1 MRVLVIEDY
10 GPVRKAVARGLREAG
25 FSVDVAPDGREGL
38 FLAEGDGYD
47 VIVLDLMLPEMSGL
61 EVLKRLRAQGKQTHV
76 LVLTAKG
83 EVPDRVR
90 GLKLGADDY
99 LVKPFAFDELLA
111 RIQALVRRKYRRKSP
126 EVRVRD
132 LRIDTA
138 GQRVWRGEK
147 EKDLTAREYA
157 LLEYLAMRQGEV
169 VSRTDI
175 WDHLYDWA
183 STGTSNVVDVYIGY
197 LRRKL
202 DRDGEPSLI
211 ETVRGRG
218 YTIREEEP

>member
-1 MRVLVIEDY
+1 VRVLVIEDY